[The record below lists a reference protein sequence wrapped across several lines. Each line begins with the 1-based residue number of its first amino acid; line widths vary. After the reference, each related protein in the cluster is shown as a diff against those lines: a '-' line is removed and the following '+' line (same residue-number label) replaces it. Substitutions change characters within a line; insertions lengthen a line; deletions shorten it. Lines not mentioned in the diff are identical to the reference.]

1 MSKLEEED
9 RLRKLREDEDHI
21 SQTIEQREAAE
32 RMAKEEAANRAK
44 EIADAK
50 KKAEEYD
57 TILKNK
63 TTEAP

>member
-1 MSKLEEED
+1 LSKLEEED